1 MVGVEGGCHPE
12 FIKEILIWGEVGI
25 SKLVDSHDLVHAED
39 GHVSQDYVLQLHAL

>member
-25 SKLVDSHDLVHAED
+25 SKLDSHDLVHAED